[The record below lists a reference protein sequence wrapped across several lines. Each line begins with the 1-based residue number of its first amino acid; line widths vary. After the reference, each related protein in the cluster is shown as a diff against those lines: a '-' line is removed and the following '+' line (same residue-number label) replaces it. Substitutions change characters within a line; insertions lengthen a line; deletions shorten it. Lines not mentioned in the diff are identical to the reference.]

1 MDNTYPTL
9 NSPLELGFTQ
19 LRNRMVMGSMHT
31 GLEDH
36 YRDYDRLAAYY
47 AARAQG
53 GVGLII
59 TGGFSPNREGSL
71 YPLSSSMYKRR
82 AIKPH
87 QKITQAVHDHDGKIV
102 MQLLHAGRYAYHPF
116 SVSASAIKS
125 PITPFTP
132 KALDAQGIRKT
143 ITAFIQAATLAQEAG
158 YDGVEVMGS
167 EGYLIN
173 QFLSKHVN
181 QRTDEW
187 GGAIE
192 NRVRLAV
199 RVVEGIRQAVG
210 DEFIIVYRHSLLD
223 LVKDGNTWDDVCH
236 AALAIQHAGAT
247 LMNTGIGWHEAQ
259 VPTIVSSVPR
269 AAFAEL
275 SGRLRAVL
283 EIPMIA
289 SNRINTPEVAE
300 QLLTDGHCDLVSMA
314 RPLLA
319 DPEFAL
325 KTREGRRSD
334 INVCIACNQAC
345 LDHAFV
351 GKRVSCLVN
360 PRACHE
366 TELKPAPVTRKKKLA
381 VIGAG
386 MAGLAFATEAAKRG
400 HEVVLF
406 EQAAE
411 IGGQFNMAKKIPGKE
426 EFDETLKYFSGLLV
440 RTGVTVRLNTEAK
453 PESLMNE
460 QFDEVILATGIRART
475 PQIEGIGHA
484 KVLSYI
490 DVLRHQRHV
499 GPRVAIIGAGGIGF
513 DVAEYLA
520 HPSAQL
526 GQRSNLEAWKKE
538 WGIVFDPS
546 NPGGLSKPA
555 DPHEES
561 AREIWLCQRKDEP
574 LGKRLGKT
582 TGWVHRAH
590 LKHKQV
596 HFMQGVDYI
605 RIDDEGLHILS
616 PHGGPQ
622 ILPVD
627 HVVICAGQDPRRDLE
642 GPLKACGMPV
652 HLVGGAD
659 VAAELDAKR
668 AIAQATRLGLVI

>member
-1 MDNTYPTL
+1 MVDAYPTL
-9 NSPLELGFTQ
+9 NSPLDLGFTQ

-36 YRDYDRLAAYY
+36 HKDYERLAAYY

-59 TGGFSPNREGSL
+59 TGGFSPNREGCL
-71 YPLSSSMYKRR
+71 YPLSSGMYKRQ

-116 SVSASAIKS
+116 SVSASAMKS
-125 PITPFTP
+125 PITPFRP

-143 ITAFIQAATLAQEAG
+143 ITAFIQAARLAQEAG

-187 GGAIE
+187 GGSIE
-192 NRVRLAV
+192 NRVRLPV
-199 RVVEGIRQAVG
+199 RIVEGIRQAVG
-210 DEFIIVYRHSLLD
+210 SEFIIVYRHSLLD
-223 LVKDGNTWDDVCH
+223 LVEDGNTWDEVCH
-236 AALAIQHAGAT
+236 AALAIQNAGAT

-275 SGRLRAVL
+275 SSRLRKAL
-283 EIPMIA
+283 EIPVMA

-300 QLLTDGHCDLVSMA
+300 QLLADGDCDLVSMA
-314 RPLLA
+314 RPFLA
-319 DPEFAL
+319 DPELAL
-325 KTREGRRSD
+325 KAREGRRGE

-345 LDHAFV
+345 LDHVFS

-366 TELKPAPVTRKKKLA
+366 TELKPVRMIRKKKLA
-381 VIGAG
+381 VVGAG

-426 EFDETLKYFSGLLV
+426 EFYETLNYFSGLLD
-440 RTGVTVRLNTEAK
+440 RTGVTVRLNTSAK

-460 QFDEVILATGIRART
+460 AFDEVILATGIRPRT
-475 PQIEGIGHA
+475 PNIEGIGHP

-520 HPSAQL
+520 HASDQL
-526 GQRSNLEAWKKE
+526 GMQPNIEAWKKE
-538 WGIVFDPS
+538 WGIVFDLS
-546 NPGGLSKPA
+546 NPGGLSKQG
-555 DPHEES
+555 DSHEGC

-616 PHGGPQ
+616 PSGDAQ

-627 HVVICAGQDPRRDLE
+627 HVVICAGQDPLRDLE
-642 GPLKACGMPV
+642 GPLKACGIPV
-652 HLVGGAD
+652 HLIGGAD

>member
-1 MDNTYPTL
+1 MNDAYLTL
-9 NSPLELGFTQ
+9 NTPLDLGFTQ

-36 YRDYDRLAAYY
+36 YKDYKQLAAYY

-53 GVGLII
+53 EVGLII
-59 TGGFSPNREGSL
+59 TGGFSPNREGLL
-71 YPLSSSMYKRR
+71 YPLSSDMTKRS
-82 AIKPH
+82 AVQPH
-87 QKITQAVHDHDGKIV
+87 RQITQAVHEHGGKIV

-116 SVSASAIKS
+116 SVSACAIKS

-132 KALDAQGIRKT
+132 RALTTQGIRKT
-143 ITAFIQAATLAQEAG
+143 ISAFIQAAKLAQEAG

-187 GGAIE
+187 GGLIE

-199 RVVEGIRQAVG
+199 QIVQGIREAVG
-210 DEFIIVYRHSLLD
+210 NDFIIVYRHSLLD
-223 LVKDGNTWDDVCH
+223 LVEDGNAWEDVSY
-236 AALAIQHAGAT
+236 AALAIQNAGVT

-275 SGRLRAVL
+275 TCRLRTVL
-283 EIPMIA
+283 NIPVMA

-300 QLLTDGHCDLVSMA
+300 QLLKDGYCDLVSMA
-314 RPLLA
+314 RPFLA

-325 KTREGRRSD
+325 KTREGRRND

-345 LDHAFV
+345 LDHVFV
-351 GKRVSCLVN
+351 KKRVSCLVN

-366 TELKPAPVTRKKKLA
+366 TELIPMPIRRKKKLA
-381 VIGAG
+381 VVGAG

-400 HEVVLF
+400 HHVVLF
-406 EQAAE
+406 EQTAE

-426 EFDETLKYFSGLLV
+426 EFYESLRYFAGQLSQ
-440 RTGVTVRLNTEAK
+440 TGVTLRLKTTAT
-453 PESLMNE
+453 PEGLLNE
-460 QFDEVILATGIRART
+460 QFDEVILATGIR
-475 PQIEGIGHA
+475 PKIPNIEGIQHP

-490 DVLRHQRHV
+490 DVLQHQHPV
-499 GPRVAIIGAGGIGF
+499 GHRVAIIGAGGIGF

-520 HPSAQL
+520 HPKANL
-526 GQRSNLEAWKKE
+526 GVASSIEAWKKE
-538 WGIVFDPS
+538 WGIDFGL
-546 NPGGLSKPA
+546 NNTGGITRQ
-555 DPHEES
+555 DYMHES
-561 AREIWLCQRKDEP
+561 GIREIWLCQRKDEP

-596 HFMQGVDYI
+596 HFMQGVEYI
-605 RIDDEGLHILS
+605 RVDDAGLHLITS
-616 PHGGPQ
+616 NGDHQ

-627 HVVICAGQDPRRDLE
+627 HVVICAGQDPLRDLE
-642 GPLKACGMPV
+642 DPLKACGIPI
-652 HLVGGAD
+652 HLIGGAD
-659 VAAELDAKR
+659 VATELDAKR
-668 AIAQATRLGLVI
+668 AIEQGTRLGLMI